1 MTPAS
6 QDKSK
11 TELSKRQQKILHV
24 IESAIIDRG
33 FPPTIREI
41 GERCGLKSTSSV
53 AYQLSCLEEKGF
65 LRRDANKPRA
75 VEVRNPH
82 SGKRTASAKLPTRT
96 DAGLESSDHP
106 VDVSPATMV
115 PLLGQIAAGSPI
127 TAEENLA
134 SYYALPEDL
143 VGQGELFMLTVNGDS
158 MKDAGIFDGDLVVVR
173 SQKEAN
179 LGDYVAAMIDGSA
192 TVKEWHRDASGTYS
206 LMPCNE
212 DYDPIPADNAELM
225 GKVVTVLRR
234 V

>member
-1 MTPAS
+1 MTPTPKQNKA
-6 QDKSK
+6 
-11 TELSKRQQKILHV
+11 ELSKRQQKILHV
-24 IESAIIDRG
+24 IEAAIIDRG

-75 VEVRNPH
+75 VEVRNPT
-82 SGKRTASAKLPTRT
+82 SGKRTTSPMMQQQQEL
-96 DAGLESSDHP
+96 SSDHP
-106 VDVSPATMV
+106 VDVSATSMV

-134 SYYALPEDL
+134 GYYSLPEEL
-143 VGQGELFMLTVNGDS
+143 VGQGELFMLSVNGDS
-158 MKDAGIFDGDLVVVR
+158 MKDAGIFHGDLVVVR

-212 DYDPIPADNAELM
+212 DYDPIPADDAELM